1 MNIFPYNRTEN
12 NAHVVKKVTV
22 KRSGCKIIIYDSGKK
37 KQKQK
42 TKINIILS

>member
-12 NAHVVKKVTV
+12 NAHVVKNVTV

-37 KQKQK
+37 QKNKKKQKS
-42 TKINIILS
+42 ISF